1 MSEERHSDPPPGPRE
16 RPAQIRY
23 FRTVF
28 LPIIIIGVVGAA
40 IWWLEYRPQADDSM
54 AGDITGQQ
62 YGPVDLPPS
71 FPSEVA
77 PQAGMAAPDFVLE
90 RLSGGDL
97 RLSEQRGRPVVLNF
111 WATWCAPCRREIPQL
126 VVAQDR
132 FEEDGLLVV
141 AVNLQESSDVIVP
154 YVRDFGMDFPVVLDR
169 DGNVASDYRLFG
181 IPTTYFIDRHGIIRS
196 VFQGPFV
203 AEVEGTGVQE
213 AIEGNSLLRSIREI
227 LE

>member
-1 MSEERHSDPPPGPRE
+1 MSEERHSNPPSGPRE
-16 RPAQIRY
+16 RPVGIRY
-23 FRTVF
+23 FRTVV
-28 LPIIIIGVVGAA
+28 LPVIIIGVVAAA

-71 FPSEVA
+71 LPSEVA
-77 PQAGMAAPDFVLE
+77 PQVGMAAPDFLLE
-90 RLSGGDL
+90 RLGGGDL

-126 VVAQDR
+126 VAVQDR

-141 AVNLQESSDVIVP
+141 AVNLQEGSDVIAP

-169 DGNVASDYRLFG
+169 DGNVASDYRLLG
-181 IPTTYFIDRHGIIRS
+181 VPTTYFIDRSGVIRS
-196 VFQGPFV
+196 LFQGPFL
-203 AEVEGTGVQE
+203 EKVEGTGVQE
-213 AIEGNSLLRSIREI
+213 AIEENNLLSSVREI

>member
-16 RPAQIRY
+16 RPTQIRY

-28 LPIIIIGVVGAA
+28 LPIIVIGVVAAA
-40 IWWLEYRPQADDSM
+40 IWWLEYRPQGDDSV
-54 AGDITGQQ
+54 AGDIAGQQ

-71 FPSEVA
+71 LPSEVA
-77 PQAGMAAPDFVLE
+77 PRVGMAAPDFVLE
-90 RLSGGDL
+90 RLSGGDF

-196 VFQGPFV
+196 IFQGPFV
-203 AEVEGTGVQE
+203 EEVEGTGVQG